1 MNTLN
6 SSSLE
11 SRKALTQG
19 TNFII
24 SSVLTTLSGSTINR
38 RQQVLLPYMKD
49 WVKKCRNYFK
59 HLRDCCLVGYVSRN
73 NL

>member
-1 MNTLN
+1 MNMLN

-24 SSVLTTLSGSTINR
+24 SFVLPKLNGSTINR
-38 RQQVLLPYMKD
+38 RQQVLLPHMKD
-49 WVKKCRNYFK
+49 WVKKCSSPKPSLDTSDLY
-59 HLRDCCLVGYVSRN
+59 LRG
-73 NL
+73 

>member
-6 SSSLE
+6 TSSLE

-24 SSVLTTLSGSTINR
+24 SSILSKLNGSTKNR

-59 HLRDCCLVGYVSRN
+59 RLRDCLLFGWFCIQK
-73 NL
+73 

>member
-11 SRKALTQG
+11 SRKALTPD

-24 SSVLTTLSGSTINR
+24 SSVLTKLNGSTINR

-59 HLRDCCLVGYVSRN
+59 HLRDYCSVGFVPRN